1 MDRFAIWLQRLPSA
15 ILHLPGMGNS
25 QSPYAS
31 AKRFQADR
39 LCCVQCVHSLCH
51 YHSYTE
57 PTGESQRCSVLVK
70 HFAVPFLYHHHSVP
84 DLCSKGNY
92 KELPS
97 FRNQRQEAKPKLY
110 KKVSNYSEFI
120 LWRDWIHFK
129 WLNNLIS
136 SGMLRYTVP
145 STEKSGDG
153 AWHVL
158 YLQEVIRYRFKPV
171 GTFHQVYFL

>member
-15 ILHLPGMGNS
+15 ILHLPGIRNS
-25 QSPYAS
+25 QSPHCVIIIPILNLLGSHSDAVYLLS
-31 AKRFQADR
+31 TL
-39 LCCVQCVHSLCH
+39 LCLFCTTITQCLIFVPKVTTR
-51 YHSYTE
+51 SY
-57 PTGESQRCSVLVK
+57 LV
-70 HFAVPFLYHHHSVP
+70 FAIE
-84 DLCSKGNY
+84 G
-92 KELPS
+92 
-97 FRNQRQEAKPKLY
+97 RRQNQNCK